1 MRRVHPPGSRRG
13 SRAAPAACLAVAVLS
28 LLLQRT
34 PDFDS
39 TAWLIW
45 GRELADGT
53 LSTTGGPSWKPL
65 PVGFTAAFALLGE
78 TVAPWLWLV
87 VARLGGLLALVLCFR
102 VTARL
107 AGRTAAIVATAALAL
122 ATEFAFNAARG
133 DAEGLLVALA
143 LLAVHEHLA
152 GRPRAA
158 LAAAA
163 GAGLVRPE
171 VWPLLAAY
179 AGWLLLRRGDHSAA
193 TLGLCGLA
201 AVAIPT
207 LWFVPEQLGSGE
219 WTRAATRAQ
228 HPAPGTPG
236 QSSLPFAMTF
246 LSAAVALAW
255 PVYAGALAAV
265 AFALP
270 APRPRGTRD
279 ATVLALAAAA
289 TTLMLIVAA
298 MAQAGFTGSLRY
310 VTLPAALLCVLGGI
324 GLPPLVRR
332 LSPAVRRPALVLA
345 AAGVVLSAGLLVRD
359 AGRLADEQRVYGDQL
374 TELIERAGG
383 REALVACAP
392 IGADHFA
399 SQMVAWRLHLRQAD
413 VRLGISVRR
422 GTVLARIGTGAAAA
436 PEPPVR
442 LRHGEWLL
450 RSSCRLA
457 AERARASP

>member
-1 MRRVHPPGSRRG
+1 MTRVHRPGRG
-13 SRAAPAACLAVAVLS
+13 RASGMAPAGCLAVATLS

-45 GRELADGT
+45 GRQLADGT

-65 PVGFTAAFALLGE
+65 PVAFTTAFSLLGD

-87 VARLGGLLALVLCFR
+87 VARAGGLLALVLCFR

-179 AGWLLLRRGDHSAA
+179 AAWLLLRRRDRRPA
-193 TLGLCGLA
+193 TLRLCGLA
-201 AVAIPT
+201 AVALPA

-236 QSSLPFAMTF
+236 QSSLPFVTTF
-246 LSAAVALAW
+246 LNAAVALAW

-265 AFALP
+265 ATAAA
-270 APRPRGTRD
+270 APRPRGVRD

-289 TTLMLIVAA
+289 TTQMLIVAA

-324 GLPPLVRR
+324 GLPSLVRR

-345 AAGVVLSAGLLVRD
+345 AAAVALSAGLLVRD

-374 TELIERAGG
+374 VELIERAGG
-383 REALVACAP
+383 QQALVACPP
-392 IGADHFA
+392 IGADHFT
-399 SQMVAWRLHLRQAD
+399 SQMLAWRLHLRQAD
-413 VRLGISVRR
+413 VRLGISVRH
-422 GTVLARIGTGAAAA
+422 GTVVARTGTGAAAA

-450 RSSCRLA
+450 RSSCPLA
-457 AERARASP
+457 VERAQTSS